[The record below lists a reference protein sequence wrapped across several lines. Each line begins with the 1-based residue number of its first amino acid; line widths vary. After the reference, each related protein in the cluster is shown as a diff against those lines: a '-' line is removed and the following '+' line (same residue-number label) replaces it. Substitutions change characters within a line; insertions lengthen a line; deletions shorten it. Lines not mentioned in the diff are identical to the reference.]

1 MRDLGLFQQ
10 CICAFGL
17 GWAEDIAE
25 EIITQCTKFSIH
37 SFANQMSLLRVFFRL
52 SLLSNL
58 ETNPIADAPE
68 NFLECEFLS
77 KCGKSDVNL
86 CEREMGCEIIDS

>member
-1 MRDLGLFQQ
+1 
-10 CICAFGL
+10 
-17 GWAEDIAE
+17 
-25 EIITQCTKFSIH
+25 
-37 SFANQMSLLRVFFRL
+37 MSLLRVFFRL